1 MTQVSV
7 KALQGSLW
15 SQEEMVAK
23 RLAYMDNNYKEL
35 ACTVMENVRS
45 TVRLLRANDPG
56 RDHAII

>member
-15 SQEEMVAK
+15 SQEEMAAK

-45 TVRLLRANDPG
+45 TVRLL
-56 RDHAII
+56 